1 MTLSA
6 WPLHPRECD
15 RSRIHCRCVYESGAT
30 DPIFGRDRKHQLARA
45 RCSSCA
51 VSAAIAPAQLPL
63 NLPTDPFSARPD
75 PPTHGA
81 CTWRCKA
88 TNHFRRPCLSDV
100 RAAPRALSAHPR
112 FRCPLRPTRLAGGR
126 TPPTEPNAA
135 HGAPPP
141 PPPPPPARAAAKAT
155 KKRRRS
161 ALTAPRKTRRTRA
174 ARACLGCR
182 LHRRKCDGK
191 RPCGRCAANWPGC
204 PELCVYGV
212 YPHEVKGQVRQGRE
226 SASDFQGRRHHRHS
240 ELPHPGSD
248 ALRPSAAGSRPRRP
262 L

>member
-1 MTLSA
+1 M
-6 WPLHPRECD
+6 
-15 RSRIHCRCVYESGAT
+15 YESGAT

-81 CTWRCKA
+81 CTWRCKP

-135 HGAPPP
+135 HGALPP
-141 PPPPPPARAAAKAT
+141 PPPPPPARAAAKA
-155 KKRRRS
+155 KK
-161 ALTAPRKTRRTRA
+161 KTQTFCSHCSTQNA
-174 ARACLGCR
+174 ADEG
-182 LHRRKCDGK
+182 
-191 RPCGRCAANWPGC
+191 RPSLPGL
-204 PELCVYGV
+204 P
-212 YPHEVKGQVRQGRE
+212 PAQAQVRRQAPVRPLRGELAGMPRTLRV
-226 SASDFQGRRHHRHS
+226 RRVPARGQR
-240 ELPHPGSD
+240 PGSPG
-248 ALRPSAAGSRPRRP
+248 R
-262 L
+262 